1 MDADATAGDADGG
14 EPDPDDDGEGL
25 GLSRRAVTAAVIA
38 VVGIVGSGVA
48 DFLLSGMGGP
58 TLGAA
63 VWVVGYLS
71 TVVALWY
78 VLLRPLDL
86 DGDDA
91 AGTGTGTGTGD
102 EEEAAGP
109 E

>member
-1 MDADATAGDADGG
+1 MAADASPGDGSSEAGVH
-14 EPDPDDDGEGL
+14 DDGDDGDDNGTE
-25 GLSRRAVTAAVIA
+25 GLSRRAVVAAVIA
-38 VVGIVGSGVA
+38 VVGIVGSGIA

-63 VWVVGYLS
+63 VWTVGYLS

-86 DGDDA
+86 DGD
-91 AGTGTGTGTGD
+91 G
-102 EEEAAGP
+102 AAGP

>member
-1 MDADATAGDADGG
+1 MAADASPGDGSSDAGVHDDG
-14 EPDPDDDGEGL
+14 DDDDNGME
-25 GLSRRAVTAAVIA
+25 GLSRRAVVAAVIA
-38 VVGIVGSGVA
+38 VVGIVGSGIA

-63 VWVVGYLS
+63 VWTVGYLS

-86 DGDDA
+86 DGD
-91 AGTGTGTGTGD
+91 G
-102 EEEAAGP
+102 AAGP